1 MSKKFNQ
8 DDYIYYS
15 LLVTIIILVLI
26 GIVVM
31 NYVKIPECIIYKN
44 LHIYCPGCGCTRA
57 FIAMLNG
64 NFLESIYQ
72 NSTVL
77 YTTIIT
83 LSYLIS
89 QTISRITKIDKIA
102 IKYNSLFLYSGIG
115 MLAFNWILKNICLL
129 VFKM

>member
-1 MSKKFNQ
+1 MNKNIKQ

-15 LLVTIIILVLI
+15 LLITIIILIIV
-26 GIVVM
+26 GIVII

-64 NFLESIYQ
+64 NLIESIYQ

-83 LSYLIS
+83 LTYLVS
-89 QTISRITKIDKIA
+89 QTISRLTKIDKIA
-102 IKYNSLFLYSGIG
+102 IKYNPLFLYSGIG
-115 MLAFNWILKNICLL
+115 MLIFNWILKNICLL
-129 VFKM
+129 IFKM

>member
-1 MSKKFNQ
+1 MNKKIKQ

-15 LLVTIIILVLI
+15 LLITIIILIIV
-26 GIVVM
+26 GIVIN
-31 NYVKIPECIIYKN
+31 NYIKIPECIIYKN

-64 NFLESIYQ
+64 NLIESIYQ

-83 LSYLIS
+83 LTYLVS
-89 QTISRITKIDKIA
+89 QTISRLTKIDKIA

-115 MLAFNWILKNICLL
+115 MLIFNWILKNICLL
-129 VFKM
+129 IFKM

>member
-1 MSKKFNQ
+1 MDKKFKQ

-15 LLVTIIILVLI
+15 LLITIIILCII
-26 GIVVM
+26 GIIIQ
-31 NYVKIPECIIYKN
+31 NYIKIPECIIYKN

-57 FIAMLNG
+57 FIAMMEG

-83 LSYLIS
+83 LIYIVS
-89 QTISRITKIDKIA
+89 QTISRITKIEKIA
-102 IKYNSLFLYSGIG
+102 IKYTPLFLYSGIG
-115 MLAFNWILKNICLL
+115 MLIFNCILKNILKL
-129 VFKM
+129 MVNL

>member
-1 MSKKFNQ
+1 MNKKFKQ

-15 LLVTIIILVLI
+15 LLITLVILIVIGIIIK
-26 GIVVM
+26 

-57 FIAMLNG
+57 FIAMLKG

-83 LSYLIS
+83 IIYIVS
-89 QTISRITKIDKIA
+89 QTISRIIKNEKIA
-102 IKYNSLFLYSGIG
+102 MKYTPLFLYTGIG
-115 MLAFNWILKNICLL
+115 LLIFNCIFKNIILL
-129 VFKM
+129 IL

>member
-1 MSKKFNQ
+1 MDKKFKQ

-15 LLVTIIILVLI
+15 LLITIIILCII
-26 GIVVM
+26 GIIVK

-57 FIAMLNG
+57 FIAMMKG

-83 LSYLIS
+83 LIYIGS
-89 QTISRITKIDKIA
+89 QTISRITKIEKIA
-102 IKYNSLFLYSGIG
+102 IKYTPLFLYSGIG
-115 MLAFNWILKNICLL
+115 MLIFNCILKNILKL
-129 VFKM
+129 MVNL

>member
-1 MSKKFNQ
+1 MDKKIKQ

-15 LLVTIIILVLI
+15 LLITIIILCII
-26 GIVVM
+26 GIIIQ
-31 NYVKIPECIIYKN
+31 NYIKIPECIIYKN

-57 FIAMLNG
+57 FIAMMEG

-83 LSYLIS
+83 LIYIVS
-89 QTISRITKIDKIA
+89 QTISRITKIEKIA
-102 IKYNSLFLYSGIG
+102 IKYTPLFLYSGIG
-115 MLAFNWILKNICLL
+115 MLIFNCILKNILKL
-129 VFKM
+129 MVNL